1 MTPRMIGYPKDMAPG
16 PLTPW
21 PFDSPES
28 DYVIREGTPR
38 ASGRLD
44 AGGPGHPTRLGIWH
58 CTKGIFDCTEQ
69 GDEMM
74 TILSGRCRLTDHA
87 TGETATLCPG
97 DTHFTRDGMRVTWQI
112 DEDVTKVFFGHK
124 PGGF

>member
-1 MTPRMIGYPKDMAPG
+1 MIGYPKDMAPG

-21 PFDSPES
+21 PFDNPES
-28 DYVIREGTPR
+28 DYVIREGTPK

-74 TILSGRCRLTDHA
+74 TILWPFTVRLSFRQ
-87 TGETATLCPG
+87 P
-97 DTHFTRDGMRVTWQI
+97 
-112 DEDVTKVFFGHK
+112 FFASDSC
-124 PGGF
+124 